1 MTYKI
6 RYGKKTIPLFGS
18 IAIVLILISAATAVP
33 QQTSSVVIDKI
44 DKKQQVNSLI
54 ETLNSEEIS
63 ENDLILI
70 STFILNLADSLL
82 KQVKHDEFEITQD
95 IILSSIPIESAKNDV
110 NDLVKQTDESLQKL
124 QHTVDAL
131 SVSNSN
137 IQSMDLSILQTI
149 ISLLTSFLQN
159 NLMNGDGNI
168 GNSNGGIFSKMT
180 NILGVIVSIITF
192 ILKGIMQGVSLLVG
206 GILKIIVALFSILL
220 LIIGAIQTSLTIGA
234 FFLIFLGFVSK
245 IGLRIFSILGA
256 PVFALLAAQ
265 FTISAGNL
273 LGGLSMGLLSIL
285 ALLVFF
291 ALPLIL
297 IGGIFYLSGGL
308 DENDDDDDGSS
319 FNFNFNYDGNGPLYM
334 LISVILNILNH

>member
-1 MTYKI
+1 
-6 RYGKKTIPLFGS
+6 
-18 IAIVLILISAATAVP
+18 
-33 QQTSSVVIDKI
+33 
-44 DKKQQVNSLI
+44 
-54 ETLNSEEIS
+54 
-63 ENDLILI
+63 
-70 STFILNLADSLL
+70 
-82 KQVKHDEFEITQD
+82 
-95 IILSSIPIESAKNDV
+95 
-110 NDLVKQTDESLQKL
+110 
-124 QHTVDAL
+124 
-131 SVSNSN
+131 
-137 IQSMDLSILQTI
+137 
-149 ISLLTSFLQN
+149 ISLLVSFLRN
-159 NLMNGDGNI
+159 NLINGDGNI
-168 GNSNGGIFSKMT
+168 GNSNGGIFSKMA

-291 ALPLIL
+291 ALPLIV
-297 IGGIFYLSGGL
+297 IGGFFYLSGGL
-308 DENDDDDDGSS
+308 DENDDDDENG
-319 FNFNFNYDGNGPLYM
+319 FNFDFNYDGNGPLYM
-334 LISVILNILNH
+334 LISVILNIFNQ